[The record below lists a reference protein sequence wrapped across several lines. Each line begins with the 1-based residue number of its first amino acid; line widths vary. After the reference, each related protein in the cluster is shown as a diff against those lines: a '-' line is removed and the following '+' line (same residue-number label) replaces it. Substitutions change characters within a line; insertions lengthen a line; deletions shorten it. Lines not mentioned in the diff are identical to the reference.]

1 MTELPRRRRVPWL
14 FIGLA
19 VSLVLNAFF
28 IGAIA
33 TDVFRF
39 SVAEKRHVNFELRWL
54 EERLKPEDF
63 AVVEAAVSATRPDAE
78 RHFARLR
85 TLRQELGALAAAPEP
100 DRTLID
106 AKLVEIRAEQSAMV
120 TGLQTTVV
128 DSLLGLPAAAR
139 AALVLE
145 PGPSTPQN

>member
-1 MTELPRRRRVPWL
+1 MTEVPRRRRTSWL

-19 VSLVLNAFF
+19 ASLVLNAFF

-33 TDVFRF
+33 TDAFRF

-63 AVVEAAVSATRPDAE
+63 AVVEAAVSATRPEAE
-78 RHFARLR
+78 LHFARLR

-100 DRTLID
+100 DRSQIE
-106 AKLVEIRAEQSAMV
+106 AKLVEIRAEQNAMV
-120 TGLQTTVV
+120 SGLQTTVV
-128 DSLLGLPAAAR
+128 NALLALPPSAR
-139 AALVLE
+139 AALVLD
-145 PGPSTPQN
+145 PGTETPQD